1 MYFITH
7 YLLPQFLAWSKGFPL
22 SIEECELRDKNWVQ
36 LIPRQPDIDVIA
48 EHFFEAKAKSKVK
61 VFSAKKSAD
70 LSLCVR
76 NEKYQEVL
84 QHLIDLDEGN
94 EEVLF
99 APKHGGSSFRT
110 SEILSARNKGKKR
123 KLSDSAT
130 HKNNTR
136 SKLTREQNFD
146 EVPNFS

>member
-1 MYFITH
+1 
-7 YLLPQFLAWSKGFPL
+7 
-22 SIEECELRDKNWVQ
+22 
-36 LIPRQPDIDVIA
+36 VIA

-84 QHLIDLDEGN
+84 QHLVDLDEGN
-94 EEVLF
+94 EEVRTQHRSHFVHLVTALTILQVLF

-130 HKNNTR
+130 HKVGFWYGTCLR
-136 SKLTREQNFD
+136 
-146 EVPNFS
+146 